1 METGQKVHHLIILD
15 ESGSM
20 NSIREPIIET
30 FNEIV
35 LLTKECAKDFPEQ
48 EHFVTFVTFNS
59 NGMKSYLNSAP
70 LQRFEIITGRN
81 YRPDAA
87 TPLFDAVGRSISGLR
102 DELRSQRKY
111 KVLVSILTDGF
122 ENASREFSGRDIV
135 NLQEE
140 LRKSGNWTITYS
152 GADHDVEAA
161 ASSMDIRNFSRFD
174 KSAAGLEEFR
184 NRERMAKFN
193 WLRKIRENEDTTDN
207 YYNGIS

>member
-1 METGQKVHHLIILD
+1 METRQKVHHLIILD

-20 NSIREPIIET
+20 NSIREPIIGT

-35 LLTKECAKDFPEQ
+35 LSTKECAKDFPEQ

-59 NGMKSYLNSAP
+59 GGIKSYLNLAP
-70 LQRFEIITGRN
+70 LEKFEIITGRN
-81 YRPDAA
+81 YRPSAA
-87 TPLFDAVGRSISGLR
+87 TPLFDAVGRSINGLR
-102 DELRSQRKY
+102 YELRSEKDY

-135 NLQEE
+135 NLQDE

-161 ASSMDIRNFSRFD
+161 ASSMDIRNFSRFE
-174 KSAAGLEEFR
+174 KSAAGLNEYR
-184 NRERMAKFN
+184 RRERTAKLN
-193 WLRKIRENEDTTDN
+193 WLRKIRENEDTNDG